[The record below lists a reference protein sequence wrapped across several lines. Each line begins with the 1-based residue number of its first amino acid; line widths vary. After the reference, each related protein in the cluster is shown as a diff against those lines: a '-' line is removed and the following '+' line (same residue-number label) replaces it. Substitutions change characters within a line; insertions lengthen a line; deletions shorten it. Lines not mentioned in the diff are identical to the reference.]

1 MCYNIY
7 YEKKEKKKKS
17 LLLAWSVMLGIYIYI
32 YHFSFSIWPSYVK
45 DNYSVS
51 IYLSYSM
58 FSNIHH
64 EKKKKKTLY
73 Y

>member
-32 YHFSFSIWPSYVK
+32 YHFSFSIWPWYVK

-51 IYLSYSM
+51 INLSYSM
-58 FSNIHH
+58 CSNIYH
-64 EKKKKKTLY
+64 EKKKKTLY